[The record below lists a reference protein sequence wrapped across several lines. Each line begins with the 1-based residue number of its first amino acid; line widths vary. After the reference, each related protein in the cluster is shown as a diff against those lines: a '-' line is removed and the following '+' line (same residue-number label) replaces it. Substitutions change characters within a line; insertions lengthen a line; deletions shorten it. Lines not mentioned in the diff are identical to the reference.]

1 MAWLYTGNLPARVM
15 MITPLHH
22 WISRRIGISPAVFD
36 RQQLEQWQF
45 TRLLQ
50 IIEYTAQR
58 SPFYRSQF
66 AGLGSVASLQ
76 DFCRVPYTNAENLI
90 ANPAAFVCVSQEEVH
105 RIVSLPTS
113 GTTARAKRIF
123 FSQAD
128 QALTVDFFKVGMSTL
143 ATEGDRVLI
152 LLPGERPGSVGD
164 LLFSGLKKLGC
175 VPIKYG
181 PVDDE
186 EKVLRVIREENVN
199 VLVGAPVHLYR
210 AACFDYMAGILP
222 RGQIRAALVSTDVL
236 PAIVAARLKAFWG
249 CEVFDHYGMT
259 ETGLGGGVECSAHLG
274 YHMRE
279 VDLYIEIIDPE
290 SGEAL
295 PDGEEG
301 EVVITTLT
309 RNAMPL
315 VRYRT
320 GDISHVNPGICE
332 CGSFIKRLAQIKRR
346 RQGGIQIGDHQL
358 FQNDLDEALFQIDGV
373 CDFEAYVLAS
383 GQGKDKMKILLRT
396 MGITKDVE
404 AEVREAVTRIPG
416 MDVLVHNDGLY
427 IEVAEK
433 VNTVFA
439 KRKIVDL
446 RPNEILTAQ
455 ASR

>member
-1 MAWLYTGNLPARVM
+1 M
-15 MITPLHH
+15 
-22 WISRRIGISPAVFD
+22 
-36 RQQLEQWQF
+36 
-45 TRLLQ
+45 
-50 IIEYTAQR
+50 
-58 SPFYRSQF
+58 
-66 AGLGSVASLQ
+66 
-76 DFCRVPYTNAENLI
+76 
-90 ANPAAFVCVSQEEVH
+90 
-105 RIVSLPTS
+105 
-113 GTTARAKRIF
+113 
-123 FSQAD
+123 
-128 QALTVDFFKVGMSTL
+128 
-143 ATEGDRVLI
+143 
-152 LLPGERPGSVGD
+152 
-164 LLFSGLKKLGC
+164 
-175 VPIKYG
+175 
-181 PVDDE
+181 
-186 EKVLRVIREENVN
+186 
-199 VLVGAPVHLYR
+199 
-210 AACFDYMAGILP
+210 
-222 RGQIRAALVSTDVL
+222 
-236 PAIVAARLKAFWG
+236 
-249 CEVFDHYGMT
+249 
-259 ETGLGGGVECSAHLG
+259 
-274 YHMRE
+274 
-279 VDLYIEIIDPE
+279 
-290 SGEAL
+290 
-295 PDGEEG
+295 
-301 EVVITTLT
+301 ITTLT